1 MSGFGPSASPGD
13 FTIAASAAVSNV
25 IDGGGRALAGLIFPA
40 AGWTGTGFSIKEGLN
55 TTTLM
60 SLYDS
65 AGSAVAVTTPASAS
79 AAIMVKLDPTK
90 YHTMQFCQL
99 SADSS
104 AAASTVVKPV
114 WTRYN
119 PKG

>member
-1 MSGFGPSASPGD
+1 MSGFGPSANPGS
-13 FTIAASAAVSNV
+13 FLIEGSASVSNV

-40 AGWTGTGFSIKEGLN
+40 DGWSGTGFAIKEGLD

-65 AGSAVAVTTPASAS
+65 SGVAVTITTPAASS

-99 SADSS
+99 VADSS
-104 AAASTVVKPV
+104 AAAKTTVRPV